1 MKDISLLPISRTLF
15 GARRL
20 TPVRGRGN
28 NLFPRIGFAV
38 IALLCAVGLIAG
50 GCHPLRHEWKD
61 PEGRPAI
68 EKSHDHGKSGELPSG
83 DRLEEKKTGTVFMVP
98 NEEPGRE

>member
-1 MKDISLLPISRTLF
+1 MKDISFLPMARFLF

-20 TPVRGRGN
+20 VSVRGGGN

-50 GCHPLRHEWKD
+50 GCLPLRHEWKD
-61 PEGRPAI
+61 PKGRPAI
-68 EKSHDHGKSGELPSG
+68 ERSHDHGKSGEFPSG
-83 DRLEEKKTGTVFMVP
+83 GLLEEKKTGTIFMVP
-98 NEEPGRE
+98 KEEPRGE